1 MTQQID
7 RTTPVVGTA
16 VPAPRRP
23 SEPASPIAPW
33 TPTPPQGIRWLD
45 ATAAPGPAPSWRP
58 TRSRR
63 WLWIATAAPGPAPSW
78 RPTRSRRWLWIAAA
92 VAAVV
97 VAVALVAGLLVAAN
111 RTMTVQGT
119 VVVAGSTALLPGAPC
134 QAPAVADRP
143 VSIFGADGLLVGT
156 APLSASGVAV
166 DQWGSS
172 FPFADACRYSFLLSD
187 VQAGD
192 DRYRVGVG
200 GSVAGTKEFTREQLE
215 TRGAA
220 ITYGR

>member
-16 VPAPRRP
+16 VPAPRRA
-23 SEPASPIAPW
+23 SEPTSPIAPW

-45 ATAAPGPAPSWRP
+45 ATAAPDPTPTWRP

-63 WLWIATAAPGPAPSW
+63 WLWIT
-78 RPTRSRRWLWIAAA
+78 
-92 VAAVV
+92 AAVV
-97 VAVALVAGLLVAAN
+97 AVVAAVALVAGLLVAAN

-134 QAPAVADRP
+134 EAPAVADRS

-156 APLSASGVAV
+156 APLSAPGVAV

-192 DRYRVGVG
+192 DRYRLGVG
-200 GSVAGTKEFTREQLE
+200 GSVAGSEEFTREQLE

>member
-7 RTTPVVGTA
+7 RTTPVVGST

-23 SEPASPIAPW
+23 SEPSTLAPW

-45 ATAAPGPAPSWRP
+45 ATATAGPTPSSRP
-58 TRSRR
+58 ARSRR
-63 WLWIATAAPGPAPSW
+63 WLWIT
-78 RPTRSRRWLWIAAA
+78 
-92 VAAVV
+92 AAVV
-97 VAVALVAGLLVAAN
+97 AVVAAVALVAGLLVAAN

-119 VVVAGSTALLPGAPC
+119 VVVAGSTVLLPGAPC
-134 QAPAVADRP
+134 EASAVSDRS

-156 APLSASGVAV
+156 APLSSSGVAV

-172 FPFADACRYSFLLSD
+172 FPFADACRYSFLLTD

-200 GSVAGTKEFTREQLE
+200 SSVAGTTEFTREQLE
-215 TRGAA
+215 SRGAA
-220 ITYGR
+220 LTHGR

>member
-23 SEPASPIAPW
+23 PEPASPRPTSPIAPW

-63 WLWIATAAPGPAPSW
+63 WLWITAA
-78 RPTRSRRWLWIAAA
+78 AAA
-92 VAAVV
+92 VVA
-97 VAVALVAGLLVAAN
+97 AVALVAGLLVAAN

-172 FPFADACRYSFLLSD
+172 FPFADACRYSFLLTD

-200 GSVAGTKEFTREQLE
+200 SSVAGTAEFTREQLE

-220 ITYGR
+220 LTYGR

>member
-23 SEPASPIAPW
+23 PEQLAPW

-45 ATAAPGPAPSWRP
+45 ATAAPGPAPAPRP

-63 WLWIATAAPGPAPSW
+63 WWIAGA
-78 RPTRSRRWLWIAAA
+78 L
-92 VAAVV
+92 AAVV

-119 VVVAGSTALLPGAPC
+119 VEVAGSSVLLPGAPC

-156 APLSASGVAV
+156 APLPATGVAV
-166 DQWGSS
+166 DRWGSS

-192 DRYRVGVG
+192 AFYRVGVG
-200 GSVAGTKEFTREQLE
+200 TSVANTTAFTREQLE

>member
-16 VPAPRRP
+16 VPAPRP
-23 SEPASPIAPW
+23 SSPGESTSPLAPW
-33 TPTPPQGIRWLD
+33 SPTPPQGIRWLD
-45 ATAAPGPAPSWRP
+45 ATAAPGPTPTPSA

-63 WLWIATAAPGPAPSW
+63 WWIAG
-78 RPTRSRRWLWIAAA
+78 A

-97 VAVALVAGLLVAAN
+97 AAVALVAGLLVAAN

-119 VVVAGSTALLPGAPC
+119 VDVAGSSALLPGAPC

-156 APLSASGVAV
+156 APLPATGVAV
-166 DQWGSS
+166 DRWGSS
-172 FPFADACRYSFLLSD
+172 FPFADACRYSFLLTD
-187 VQAGD
+187 VQASD
-192 DRYRVGVG
+192 DVYRLGVG
-200 GSVAGTKEFTREQLE
+200 GSVANTTTFTREQLE
-215 TRGAA
+215 SRGAA

>member
-1 MTQQID
+1 MTQQIH

-16 VPAPRRP
+16 VPVPRRP
-23 SEPASPIAPW
+23 SEPSSPSTLAPW

-45 ATAAPGPAPSWRP
+45 ATAVPPPSPSSRP
-58 TRSRR
+58 PRTRR
-63 WLWIATAAPGPAPSW
+63 WVWVT
-78 RPTRSRRWLWIAAA
+78 A
-92 VAAVV
+92 VAALVA
-97 VAVALVAGLLVAAN
+97 AVALVAGLLVSAN

-134 QAPAVADRP
+134 QAPALSDRS

-156 APLSASGVAV
+156 APLSAAGVAV

-172 FPFADACRYSFLLSD
+172 FPFADACRYTFLLSD
-187 VQAGD
+187 VQASD

-200 GSVAGTKEFTREQLE
+200 SSVATTTEFTREQLE

>member
-7 RTTPVVGTA
+7 RTTPVVGTP

-23 SEPASPIAPW
+23 SEPVSTRQPSTLAPW

-45 ATAAPGPAPSWRP
+45 AASVSTTPAPPRR
-58 TRSRR
+58 TNRSRR
-63 WLWIATAAPGPAPSW
+63 WWIAG
-78 RPTRSRRWLWIAAA
+78 AAA
-92 VAAVV
+92 AIV
-97 VAVALVAGLLVAAN
+97 VAVALVVGLLVAAN

-119 VVVAGSTALLPGAPC
+119 VVVAGSSTLLPGAPC
-134 QAPAVADRP
+134 EASVLADRP
-143 VSIFGADGLLVGT
+143 VSIFGSDGLLVGT
-156 APLSASGVAV
+156 APLAATGVAV

-172 FPFADACRYSFLLSD
+172 FPFADACRYSFLLTDVGASD
-187 VQAGD
+187 D
-192 DRYRVGVG
+192 HYRVGVG
-200 GSVAGTKEFTREQLE
+200 GSVANTTEFSREQLE

>member
-7 RTTPVVGTA
+7 RTTPVVGTP

-23 SEPASPIAPW
+23 PEATSPLAPW
-33 TPTPPQGIRWLD
+33 TPTPPQGIRWLE
-45 ATAAPGPAPSWRP
+45 ATAMPGPSPSSRP
-58 TRSRR
+58 
-63 WLWIATAAPGPAPSW
+63 A
-78 RPTRSRRWLWIAAA
+78 RSRRWLWIAA
-92 VAAVV
+92 V
-97 VAVALVAGLLVAAN
+97 VAVVAVVTLVAGLLVAAN

-134 QAPAVADRP
+134 EASAVSDRS

-156 APLSASGVAV
+156 APLSTSGVAV

-172 FPFADACRYSFLLSD
+172 FPFADACRYSFLLTD
-187 VQAGD
+187 VRAGD

-200 GSVAGTKEFTREQLE
+200 SSVAGTAEFTREQLE

-220 ITYGR
+220 LTYGR